1 MKRRKLLVALSIFII
16 LQGVIFGLLGRGK
29 APGPKMRVIHIKAR
43 KYSYDPPIIRV
54 NRGDEITLTLESE
67 DVTHGF
73 YIEGYDIDAKVRPE
87 TPHFWL
93 RHPSKGDDYETVEE
107 IRFVADKNGKF
118 RYRCSITCGT
128 FHPFMQGELVVE
140 PNYAY
145 PVSIGLVLGLAIACV
160 VYFKSKK
167 D

>member
-1 MKRRKLLVALSIFII
+1 MQVISLAIFVVAM
-16 LQGVIFGLLGRGK
+16 GVIFGLLGVKK
-29 APGPKMRVIHIKAR
+29 APGPAKRTILIKAR
-43 KYSYDPPIIRV
+43 KYSYNPPVIRV
-54 NRGDEITLTLESE
+54 NRGDEITLKLESE

-73 YIEGYDIDAKVRPE
+73 YIEGYDIDAKVRSE

-93 RHPSKGDDYETVEE
+93 RHPSKGQEYEVVEE
-107 IRFVADKNGKF
+107 IRFIANRKGKF

-128 FHPFMQGELVVE
+128 FHPFMQGEFIVE

-145 PVSIGLVLGLAIACV
+145 PASIGLVIGLAISCI
-160 VYFKSKK
+160 VYFKRKK